1 MPDPDH
7 TGVYAYGVVPA
18 EGSSLPGDI
27 RGMDGHALEL
37 VSDGRLGAVVTSIAL
52 PRPPGRRRDLLS
64 HSEVLTTLASDVD
77 VVPLRFGT
85 VFPDADAVAQELLT
99 GRARSLTAL
108 LERVADAVQL
118 NLRASYVEERVL
130 ADVVAGSRDIRRLR
144 ERTKH
149 LPEGMP
155 HPDALRLGQ
164 LVSNA
169 LSELRHDDSAWIAA
183 RVLPYVRDSRVRERA
198 TPDHVLD
205 VALLVDRSRVSML
218 EAELEDLADELH
230 DHMRLQLTGPLA
242 PFDFVEEG
250 QAWA

>member
-1 MPDPDH
+1 MPDPGD
-7 TGVYAYGVVPA
+7 TGVYAYGIVPA
-18 EGSSLPGDI
+18 VGSSLPGDLQ
-27 RGMDGHALEL
+27 GMDGHGVEL
-37 VSDGRLGAVVTSIAL
+37 VTAGRLGAVVTSIAL

-64 HSEVLTTLASDVD
+64 HSEVLTTIASDLD

-85 VFPDADAVAQELLT
+85 VFPDADAIAQELLT
-99 GRARSLTAL
+99 DRAQFLTDL
-108 LERVADAVQL
+108 LDRVAGAVQL
-118 NLRASYVEERVL
+118 NLRASYVEARVL
-130 ADVVAGSRDIRRLR
+130 ADVVSGSRDIRRLR

-169 LSELRHDDSAWIAA
+169 LGELRHDDSGLIAA

-205 VALLVDRSRVSML
+205 VALLVDRTRVPVL
-218 EAELEDLADELH
+218 EAELEDLADDVH
-230 DHMRLQLTGPLA
+230 DHIRLQLTGPLA

-250 QAWA
+250 QRWD